1 MIEDKLSQLKEE
13 YNKVAQE
20 LDRLTQISLK
30 LSGAIEVLTGMEE
43 VVEPEIVDEKKKG
56 KKAK

>member
-1 MIEDKLSQLKEE
+1 MIEEKLKQLTEE

-30 LSGAIEVLTGMEE
+30 LAGAIEVLQSMKEKP
-43 VVEPEIVDEKKKG
+43 VEPEIVKDKKKD
-56 KKAK
+56 K

>member
-1 MIEDKLSQLKEE
+1 MIEEKIKQLTEE

-30 LSGAIEVLTGMEE
+30 LSGAIEVLQSMGEKP
-43 VVEPEIVDEKKKG
+43 VEPEIVKDKKKD
-56 KKAK
+56 K